1 MLFVLKMGGQNTI
14 AKKMIRALI
23 NNKFEN
29 IELTI
34 KEGF

>member
-14 AKKMIRALI
+14 ATKMIRALI
-23 NNKFEN
+23 NETFKN

-34 KEGF
+34 KAGL